1 MPSPY
6 TLTDI
11 ELDALLTDDA
21 PWGDAT
27 SWGLGI
33 SALPGRMHFHARHAQ
48 VVCGS
53 EEAARMGVLRGL
65 EIKGEVVPSGTAVEP
80 GTPLLSFS
88 GRAAD
93 LHRVWKPAQTL
104 MEYAG
109 GIASATA
116 ELLAAAR
123 RGNPLVRV
131 ACTRKHLPG
140 SKSLSVKAI
149 LCGGAAP
156 HRLGISDTLL
166 VFAEH
171 RSFLGDLPPAQLIAR
186 LKQAWPERQVVVE
199 VGCADEAARWMHAG
213 ADVIQLEKCAPEI
226 VRQVVTRAGTG
237 RCQIAVAGGVTPD
250 NAQAYAA
257 TGAQILVSSAP
268 YQGAP
273 RDVAVTME
281 AIPPC
286 PPLTPARR

>member
-11 ELDALLTDDA
+11 ELDALLADDA

-33 SALPGRMHFHARHAQ
+33 STHPGRMLFRARHAQ

-65 EIKGEVVPSGTAVEP
+65 EINGEVVPSGTVVEP

-109 GIASATA
+109 GIASASA

-123 RGNPLVRV
+123 RGNPRVRV

-171 RSFLGDLPPAQLIAR
+171 RTFLGDLPPDQAITR

-199 VGCADEAARWMHAG
+199 VASADEAALWMDAG
-213 ADVIQLEKCAPEI
+213 ADVIQLEKCTPEI
-226 VRQVVTRAGTG
+226 VGQVVARAGAG
-237 RCQIAVAGGVTPD
+237 RCQIAVAGGVTQG
-250 NAQAYAA
+250 NAEAYAA

-273 RDVAVTME
+273 RDVAVTVE
-281 AIPPC
+281 ATLPM
-286 PPLTPARR
+286 LTPTRS

>member
-1 MPSPY
+1 MAMPNPY

-11 ELDALLTDDA
+11 ELNALLTDDA

-33 SALPGRMHFHARHAQ
+33 STLPGRMRFRARHAQ

-53 EEAARMGVLRGL
+53 EEAARMGLLRDL
-65 EIKGEVVPSGTAVEP
+65 KIDGEVVPSGTAVEP
-80 GTPLLSFS
+80 GTLLLTLS

-116 ELLAAAR
+116 ELLSAAR
-123 RGNPLVRV
+123 RGNPRVRV

-171 RSFLGDLPPAQLIAR
+171 RAFLGDLPPDQAVTR

-199 VGCADEAARWMHAG
+199 VSGADEAALWMDAG
-213 ADVIQLEKCAPEI
+213 ANVIQLEKCSPE
-226 VRQVVTRAGTG
+226 VVAQVVARATTRH
-237 RCQIAVAGGVTPD
+237 CQIAVAGGVTPG
-250 NAQAYAA
+250 NAEAYAA

-273 RDVAVTME
+273 RDVAVTVE
-281 AIPPC
+281 AVSG
-286 PPLTPARR
+286 

>member
-1 MPSPY
+1 MTSPY
-6 TLTDI
+6 TLADS
-11 ELDALLTDDA
+11 ELNALLNDDA

-33 SALPGRMHFHARHAQ
+33 GALAGRMVFRARHAQ
-48 VVCGS
+48 LVCGS
-53 EEAARMGVLRGL
+53 EEAARMGVLRDL
-65 EIKGEVVPSGTAVEP
+65 KVEGEVVPSGTRVEP
-80 GTPLLSFS
+80 GSLLLTLS

-123 RGNPLVRV
+123 QGNPQVRL
-131 ACTRKHLPG
+131 ACTRKHMPG
-140 SKSLSVKAI
+140 SKSISVKAI
-149 LCGGAAP
+149 FCGGAAP

-171 RSFLGDLPPAQLIAR
+171 RAFFDGLSPAQAVAR

-199 VGCADEAARWMHAG
+199 VADEEEARCWMEAG
-213 ADVIQLEKCAPEI
+213 ADVIQLEKCSPAS
-226 VRQVVTRAGTG
+226 VAKVVAESKNH
-237 RCQIAVAGGVTPD
+237 RCQIAVAGGVNGS
-250 NAQAYAA
+250 NAAAYAA

-268 YQGAP
+268 YQAAP
-273 RDVAVTME
+273 RDVAVTVE
-281 AIPPC
+281 AD
-286 PPLTPARR
+286 AG

>member
-6 TLTDI
+6 TLADI
-11 ELDALLTDDA
+11 ELNALLTDDA

-33 SALPGRMHFHARHAQ
+33 STLPGRMRFRARHAQ

-65 EIKGEVVPSGTAVEP
+65 EIDSEVVPSGTRVEP
-80 GTPLLSFS
+80 GTLLLSFT
-88 GRAAD
+88 GCATD

-104 MEYAG
+104 MEYAA

-123 RGNPLVRV
+123 RGNPHIRL

-171 RSFLGDLPPAQLIAR
+171 RAFLGGLPADQSVAR

-199 VGCADEAARWMHAG
+199 VASADEAAQWMDAG
-213 ADVIQLEKCAPEI
+213 ADVIQLEKCTPET
-226 VRQVVTRAGTG
+226 VRQVVARAGTG
-237 RCQIAVAGGVTPD
+237 RCQIAVAGGV
-250 NAQAYAA
+250 NAGNAEAYAA

-273 RDVAVTME
+273 RDVAVTVE
-281 AIPPC
+281 A
-286 PPLTPARR
+286 LPAPHAHP